1 MTIQP
6 SEPRLK
12 GAVALAAAALL
23 ALTLIGFFFT
33 PGHTYLQSDTQ
44 IYIPIFERIEH
55 PNLFERDF
63 LISTAHIGLT
73 IYDETAIGL
82 RRLTHGTFESVL
94 AGEQIVFRVLGLW
107 GVFLIATALGLGDAA
122 ALLLA
127 ACVGL
132 GATIVGP
139 AVLSI
144 EYEPVPRGF
153 AIAFLLL
160 ASGLLMHERYAWA
173 CAAASAGFLYHS
185 PSTIPFWILFAV
197 VVFLERQWRAC
208 WPLAAATVVLA
219 GSFAAQRSNIR
230 PQPFLAVID
239 PLWEQVI
246 RMRTAYDW
254 IDQWPAGSVLA
265 FVLYCTVSLWALWR
279 IRDRTTV
286 TQRIVLGG
294 FPLLG
299 VASIPV
305 SWVLLDVW
313 KWALIAQVQP
323 ARAALFTI
331 VFAQINCGLAGLIA
345 VRDRRWFEGLLWFVP
360 VFLPPVMPQV
370 TEATLA
376 RIAAVGLLTLIAVG
390 TVWKARWLAAPA
402 VALVGCWAIPYLA
415 HTINYPPLHSSE
427 LDQLSEWARTQ
438 TSDQALFVFPTSGRN
453 LEQGVFRVKALRG
466 LYSDWKAGGQVNY
479 FRDFA
484 LEWRRRWSEL
494 SSGKLTVDDWRA
506 RGVDYLIY
514 AGAQAEQIG
523 QPVFQ
528 NARYRAYRI
537 AAPAA
542 APASRNAP

>member
-1 MTIQP
+1 MKIQP
-6 SEPRLK
+6 
-12 GAVALAAAALL
+12 ALAAAALL
-23 ALTLIGFFFT
+23 ALALIGFFFT

-55 PNLFERDF
+55 PNLYPRDF

-94 AGEQIVFRVLGLW
+94 TGEQIVFRVLGLW

-139 AVLSI
+139 AVLSL

-153 AIAFLLL
+153 AVLFLLL
-160 ASGLLMHERYAWA
+160 ASGLLMQKRYAWA

-185 PSTIPFWILFAV
+185 PATIPFWILFAIV
-197 VVFLERQWRAC
+197 VVIERQWRAW
-208 WPLAAATVVLA
+208 WPFAAAIVVLA
-219 GSFAAQRSNIR
+219 VSFAAQRSHIR
-230 PQPFLAVID
+230 PQPFLAFVD
-239 PLWEQVI
+239 PDWEQVI

-254 IDQWPAGSVLA
+254 IGQWPAGSVIA
-265 FVLYCTVSLWALWR
+265 FVLYCALSLWALWR
-279 IRDRTTV
+279 IRDRIAP
-286 TQRIVLGG
+286 TQRMVLGG
-294 FPLLG
+294 FPLIG

-305 SWVLLDVW
+305 SWLLLDVW
-313 KWALIAQVQP
+313 KWALIAQIQP

-331 VFAQINCGLAGLIA
+331 VFAQINCGLAGIFAL
-345 VRDRRWFEGLLWFVP
+345 RNRRWAEGLAWFIP
-360 VFLPPVMPQV
+360 VFLPPVMPQILD
-370 TEATLA
+370 ATPA
-376 RIAAVGLLTLIAVG
+376 RFAAGALLTLIAAG
-390 TVWKARWLAAPA
+390 TISKARWLAAPA

-415 HTINYPPLHSSE
+415 QTVNYPRLHSAE

-438 TSDQALFVFPTSGRN
+438 TSDHALFVFPTSGRN

-484 LEWRRRWSEL
+484 IEWRKRWSEL

-514 AGAQAEQIG
+514 SGGAPAEQLG

-528 NARYRAYRI
+528 NARYRAYQI
-537 AAPAA
+537 PAPAA